1 MSSDALDQATYFLSI
16 LAGLSSSYLIQKS
29 APYTPAAVKFFL
41 VPFVMIYVTATLLNL
56 VFPHLNQYA
65 DRVGGYME
73 MKTMGHI
80 SNTGYINLFPPL
92 FAVLVIFI
100 VLLYN
105 RNLG

>member
-1 MSSDALDQATYFLSI
+1 MSGDALDQASYFLSI
-16 LAGLSSSYLIQKS
+16 LAGLSSAYLIQKS
-29 APYTPAAVKFFL
+29 APVTPAIVKFFL
-41 VPFVMIYVTATLLNL
+41 VPFVVIYVTASLLNL

-73 MKTMGHI
+73 IKALNQI
-80 SNTGYINLFPPL
+80 ANTGYINLYPPL
-92 FAVLVIFI
+92 FGVALIFL

>member
-1 MSSDALDQATYFLSI
+1 MDNDTLDKSSYFLSI

-29 APYTPAAVKFFL
+29 APFTPSIVKFFL
-41 VPFVMIYVTATLLNL
+41 VPFVVIYVTSSLLNL

-65 DRVGGYME
+65 DKVGGYME
-73 MKTMGHI
+73 QKALGHI
-80 SNTGYINLFPPL
+80 SQTSYINLYPPL
-92 FAVLVIFI
+92 FAVAVIFI